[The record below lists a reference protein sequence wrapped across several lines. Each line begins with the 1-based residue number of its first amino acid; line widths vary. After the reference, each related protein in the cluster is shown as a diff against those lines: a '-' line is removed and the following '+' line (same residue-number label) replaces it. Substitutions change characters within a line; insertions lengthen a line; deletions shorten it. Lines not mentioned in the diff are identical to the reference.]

1 MAENSCVTENNPD
14 RCCRVEVNDIACPKL
29 YANLSEA
36 TVPGYGCDLDPD
48 RESCHL
54 CPCADYCCPLGWVCN
69 GLRGTTRDSGV
80 HKGEWYCQEFYEETA
95 DPFIWPLLLLICLVF
110 PLVYFLRKV
119 CAFVCGLF
127 EEGVRLKSLPWSTLV
142 YHISVSIVES
152 LVPFWLS

>member
-1 MAENSCVTENNPD
+1 MDCVGRLETL
-14 RCCRVEVNDIACPKL
+14 ACTKVMNHGISIKRMCAL
-29 YANLSEA
+29 RAGALTLS
-36 TVPGYGCDLDPD
+36 VGG
-48 RESCHL
+48 S
-54 CPCADYCCPLGWVCN
+54 
-69 GLRGTTRDSGV
+69 S
-80 HKGEWYCQEFYEETA
+80 GEWYCQEFYEETA